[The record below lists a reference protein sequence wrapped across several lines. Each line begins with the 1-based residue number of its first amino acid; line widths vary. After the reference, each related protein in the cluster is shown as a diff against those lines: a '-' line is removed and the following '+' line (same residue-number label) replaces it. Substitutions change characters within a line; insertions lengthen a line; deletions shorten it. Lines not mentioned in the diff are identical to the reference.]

1 MKISVFG
8 LGYVGSVSAVCL
20 ADLGHRVY
28 GVDIVPQ
35 KVTTLNEGI
44 PPIHEPQLETLL
56 QKNLNSSRLT
66 FTLNTLEAIQ
76 KSDCALIA
84 VGTPSNEQGK
94 VNLVAVERCVE
105 SIAGV
110 LADDSTGKDEFLII
124 IRSTVPPGTVKKL
137 KTLAQNIVGEKC
149 KIHFCMNPEFLRE
162 GSAVNDFFNPALIV
176 FGVENTEIQSQLN
189 ELYAG
194 INAPVK
200 WVDMKAAE
208 LLKYTNNVF
217 HALKISFAN
226 EIGRVAEAYG
236 VDGKQIME
244 LVCADTKLN
253 ISEKYLLPGFAF
265 GGSCLPKDLRGF
277 TGLAAKKSIDIPV
290 IQSIIPSNDAQIDQY
305 AQQILESN
313 SNKVSFLGITFKSGT
328 DDVRESPTLRLIREV
343 IVQNINVKILDVNIH
358 PRKVMGANRRY
369 FDEILPDWQDYY
381 ASSVEQLFQY
391 SDTIVLT
398 NNEPAHEAWVKQFGS
413 KKHILRLF

>member
-1 MKISVFG
+1 
-8 LGYVGSVSAVCL
+8 
-20 ADLGHRVY
+20 
-28 GVDIVPQ
+28 
-35 KVTTLNEGI
+35 
-44 PPIHEPQLETLL
+44 
-56 QKNLNSSRLT
+56 
-66 FTLNTLEAIQ
+66 
-76 KSDCALIA
+76 
-84 VGTPSNEQGK
+84 
-94 VNLVAVERCVE
+94 
-105 SIAGV
+105 
-110 LADDSTGKDEFLII
+110 
-124 IRSTVPPGTVKKL
+124 
-137 KTLAQNIVGEKC
+137 
-149 KIHFCMNPEFLRE
+149 
-162 GSAVNDFFNPALIV
+162 
-176 FGVENTEIQSQLN
+176 
-189 ELYAG
+189 
-194 INAPVK
+194 
-200 WVDMKAAE
+200 
-208 LLKYTNNVF
+208 
-217 HALKISFAN
+217 
-226 EIGRVAEAYG
+226 
-236 VDGKQIME
+236 ME